1 VRPTLEASGLT
12 ANLLQYLSTTYALS
26 DEGARRAL
34 EAFLG
39 DTEAGMFRG
48 PFLRVRTPFQPAP
61 EDWREGLDWP
71 ERGFLPPGFTP
82 YAHQAIAFH
91 RLSSLHHPPLPT
103 LVTTGT
109 GSGKT
114 EAFLLPIL
122 DHCRRERA
130 VGRPGV
136 KPGVK
141 AVLLYPM
148 NALATDQADRLNRYL
163 QQDALTQVT
172 AGLFIGDTPDTRYP
186 RVMTRRS
193 EIRENPPDLL
203 VTNFKMLDLLLHRAD
218 DAPLWADAD
227 LRYVVVDEFHAYD
240 GAQGTDVAMLLRR
253 LAARVGAATAGQP
266 LGGICPV
273 ATSATLASTGGNS
286 AGAPGE
292 DSIAE
297 ELRTVAGQIFGTPF
311 TADAIVGEQ
320 RRSVEDFIP
329 QHSLRPEL
337 PLPDPEVLAA
347 LPDPGR
353 DDEALAQL
361 AEAVTGQ
368 ADATPETLGALLRT
382 HVLTRAVL
390 TALADGVRDPAQI
403 LDILW
408 RNNAYSWGRAV
419 AERPQQAAVALARFV
434 ALLSVARDPDAD
446 PAGPRPLVHVE
457 VHQWARSVTR
467 VLRGILPWPEAEF
480 RWDAADLADAT
491 AVDGDRAAPVTT
503 ATSGQRANVFL
514 PAVYCRECGRSGWA
528 AFSPESDDA
537 ALRLDP
543 VLIRRASTS
552 RDKMR
557 VRTLIAATDAE
568 AREGAGQGPIAASN
582 RVGRAASTG
591 PGGVL
596 MVLDGVGGRL
606 RPPQPVTDYHPE
618 TREPAL
624 TARDAAFVLVNL
636 GPTANTAAKD
646 DWCPACGERNA
657 IRYLGTR
664 TAALA
669 AAALTQLFT
678 GGELDDKQ
686 HERKTLM
693 FSDSVQDAAHRAGF
707 VANRSY
713 VFSLRALLVAHL
725 SESKDIALNDL
736 IADVV
741 DATTDVRTL
750 AAVVPPDLHDRPGVD
765 ALLAGEDVGST
776 GVWRLIGERL
786 AFAALME
793 FGFRSRQG
801 RTLELTRTAAAH
813 VEIPDREAA
822 IALIRD
828 AYLAGSELP
837 ADAPEDDRYLGFLR
851 VFLERMRWRGAV
863 RHHWLTRY
871 ALDAGVSR
879 YFVWGRR
886 PAGMPAFPSFVA
898 APVFLLDRPK
908 SRSEFDIATGRLS
921 WHERWA
927 QRSFGLTRDAAA
939 RFWERLLPE
948 LAADGLLATRVTRDG
963 QTRLYGLQP
972 GAIRVRELADD
983 EVNSAAVRC
992 PVCAWEQ
999 TVHPALLDEWRGQPC
1014 PSYRCARGRLETAD
1028 RPAGANGS
1036 DPHRRD
1042 RDYRSDYYR
1051 QLYRGAGTYQIVT
1064 AEHTGMLTRPQRER
1078 VEAAFKDGGRF
1089 TDPNVLS
1096 CTPTLELGIDIGDL
1110 SAVVLASLPPN
1121 PAHYAQRVGRAG
1133 RRTGNAFVLTVL
1145 GHRQRDLY
1153 FLDRPT
1159 DMIAGRII
1167 PPGCYLS
1174 AVEILRRQ
1182 YLAHLLD
1189 LAAAGRLPG
1198 AEDGGPLR
1206 PLPRTAPALFGSSG
1220 YLIDLV
1226 AVALEHADEL
1236 LAGFLALFPGDEIAP
1251 HAVDELRAFATGGIR
1266 GAGER
1271 AEREWQERLAT
1282 LRERLAAIAATES
1295 ALNLDDPDQ
1304 VLQRAE
1310 LVGERRGIGGLLARL
1325 GDQDAPGTLVELGL
1339 LPNYA
1344 LVDTRTVLEATLYAE
1359 RRPDRGAGSD
1369 EVDPASSEVRYRTE
1383 LREYERPRR
1392 LALTE
1397 LAPGNTFYVNGYRHE
1412 ISGLEIGTRDRPGWQ
1427 VWRCCPECGYVRTT
1441 EAESDRTPCPRCHS
1455 HGIADDGSAL
1465 HRVVEP
1471 SRVTARDRR
1480 EDARIRDDRDDR
1492 DPRFYE
1498 TVTAV
1503 DIPAGAIE
1511 LSWRHERRVFG
1522 IDFTR
1527 DATIRTFNLGPA
1539 RFDVPPRDQ
1548 FAGQQTRINPFT
1560 VCTGCGA
1567 ASADGA
1573 ALFDQDSDA
1582 LLISAP
1588 TDTRLRHHRP
1598 WCPLRQGRR
1607 ADATQLPVLLAHQLK
1622 TEALRVLLPAATVLV
1637 EERVH
1642 SFRAALRLGVDR
1654 HFGGDPDHLDTTIA
1668 TMPDDSSGEHRSY
1681 LVLYDTLPGG
1691 TGYLHRLTDRVA
1703 FRETL
1708 ADAKQVLVSCPCA
1721 AEGRRAC
1728 HRCLHRYT
1736 PDHLQQH
1743 ASRRTALEM
1752 IDGLLTNPDGTDGWD
1767 ISDVGGTDAVG
1778 LDQQVESDLEAR
1790 FLALLRAW
1798 STVTTDTV
1806 LEENGNTSGHL
1817 RFTAGP
1823 DVVHWRLTAQQPLD
1837 RTRPDFSFT
1846 RIDGPR
1852 CDIQVYLDGRR
1863 FHASTDRNK
1872 LAGDATRRTR
1882 LRSTGNLVFQL
1893 TWDDM
1898 DLFEERVDRAE
1909 PVWPPYLTGAQDQ
1922 AKAAYAAYGGDRS
1935 DLAAA
1940 VFTNPVKTL
1949 LAFLRDPD
1957 LDRWTRRARALVA
1970 GAAAMPGTVPIATG
1984 TDRLAVLEGL
1994 RKALRGC
2001 VPAGIALPDSPPAP
2015 HPAGPAPGG
2024 RVHVLRATDAAELPV
2039 ILVVD
2044 EAAPEAWTALAVVND
2059 LSPDLDS
2066 ATAKR
2071 TWRAWLYW
2079 SNLIQ
2084 FLSLRGRADGV
2095 QLAASQA
2102 GTYQV
2107 EQLAIAGGVGELSSM
2122 MGGGLVPSPLV
2133 PVADPSPPTVPRL
2146 RDPAWDEA
2154 ILPYLEDQDEAL
2166 ANLARALAEQGK
2178 RIPVFGYELG
2188 DSGWPADF
2196 AWSQSDIRIAV
2207 VAAPDGAEDE
2217 EARRRDEAYL
2227 AAGWR
2232 VRTAAD
2238 WNRHLESLL
2247 AVLPDAD
2254 GPLDEPEGERP

>member
-1 VRPTLEASGLT
+1 MRPTLEANGLT

-39 DTEAGMFRG
+39 DTDAGMFRG
-48 PFLRVRTPFQPAP
+48 PFLRIRTPFQPAP
-61 EDWREGLDWP
+61 DNWRDGLDWP
-71 ERGFLPPGFTP
+71 DRGFLPPGFTP
-82 YAHQAIAFH
+82 YAHQAAAFH
-91 RLSSLHHPPLPT
+91 RLSSRHHPPLPT

-130 VGRPGV
+130 LGRA
-136 KPGVK
+136 GVK

-148 NALATDQADRLNRYL
+148 NALASDQADRLNHYL
-163 QQDALTQVT
+163 QQDAFSQVT
-172 AGLFIGDTPDTRYP
+172 AGLFIGDTPDTPYP

-193 EIRENPPDLL
+193 EIRNNPPDLL

-253 LAARVGAATAGQP
+253 LAARVGAATAEMP

-273 ATSATLASTGGNS
+273 ATSATLASPTEADTPGD
-286 AGAPGE
+286 AP
-292 DSIAE
+292 DLLA
-297 ELRTVAGQIFGTPF
+297 VAGQIFGTRF
-311 TADAIVGEQ
+311 TADAVISEN
-320 RRSVEDFIP
+320 RRSVEEFIP
-329 QHSLRPEL
+329 QHSLAAEL
-337 PLPDPEVLAA
+337 PLPDPETLAA

-353 DDEALAQL
+353 NDEAMARLS
-361 AEAVTGQ
+361 EVVTGQ
-368 ADATPETLGALLRT
+368 PELTPEQLGAVLRT
-382 HVLTRAVL
+382 HVLTRALL

-403 LDILW
+403 LDVLW
-408 RNNAYSWGRAV
+408 RHNAYSWGRAV
-419 AERPQQAAVALARFV
+419 TERPQQAALALARFV

-446 PAGPRPLVHVE
+446 PAHPRPLVHVE

-467 VLRGILPWPEAEF
+467 LLRGILPWPEAEF
-480 RWDAADLADAT
+480 RWDAADPAGAT

-503 ATSGQRANVFL
+503 ATGGQRANVFL

-557 VRTLIAATDAE
+557 VRALIAATDAE
-568 AREGAGQGPIAASN
+568 AREGAGSGPMAVSN
-582 RVGRAASTG
+582 RAWGGTGRPAAAG
-591 PGGVL
+591 LGGVL
-596 MVLDGVGGRL
+596 MVLDGAGGRL
-606 RPPQPVTDYHPE
+606 RPPQPSTDYHPE
-618 TREPAL
+618 TGEPTL
-624 TARDAAFVLVNL
+624 TARDSAFVLVIL
-636 GPTANTAAKD
+636 GQTANTAATG

-686 HERKTLM
+686 NERKTLM

-725 SESKDIALNDL
+725 SESRDTALNDL

-741 DATTDVRTL
+741 AATTDLQTL

-765 ALLAGEDVGST
+765 ALLAGENGGT
-776 GVWRLIGERL
+776 AGVWQTIGERL

-801 RTLELTRTAAAH
+801 RTLELTRTAAAQ
-813 VEIPDREAA
+813 VSIPNKDAA
-822 IALIRD
+822 IALVRQ
-828 AYLAGSELP
+828 AYLAGTELP
-837 ADAPEDDRYLGFLR
+837 ADAPEDARYLGFLR
-851 VFLERMRWRGAV
+851 IFLERMRWRGAV
-863 RHHWLTRY
+863 RHRWLTRY

-886 PAGMPAFPSFVA
+886 PAGMPAFPAFVA
-898 APVFLLDRPK
+898 APVFLLDRPRP
-908 SRSEFDIATGRLS
+908 RSEFDFATGRLS

-939 RFWERLLPE
+939 KFWERLLPA
-948 LAADGLLATRVTRDG
+948 LASDGLLATRVTRDG

-972 GAIRVRELADD
+972 GAILVRGLTDD
-983 EVNSAAVRC
+983 EVNVAAVRC

-999 TVHPALLDEWRGQPC
+999 TVHPALLDQWRGQPC
-1014 PSYRCARGRLETAD
+1014 PSYRCARGRLEAAN
-1028 RPAGANGS
+1028 RPAANGS

-1042 RDYRSDYYR
+1042 RDYRDDYYR
-1051 QLYRGAGTYQIVT
+1051 RLYRGAGTYQIVT

-1078 VEAAFKDGGRF
+1078 VEKAFKAGGRF

-1110 SAVVLASLPPN
+1110 SAIVLASLPPS

-1133 RRTGNAFVLTVL
+1133 RRTGNAYVLTVL

-1153 FLDRPT
+1153 FLDRPV

-1189 LAAAGRLPG
+1189 LAAAGRLP
-1198 AEDGGPLR
+1198 AADGGTEPLR
-1206 PLPRTAPALFGSSG
+1206 PLPRTAPALFGDSG
-1220 YLIDLV
+1220 YLVDLV
-1226 AVALEHADEL
+1226 ATALAHAEEL
-1236 LAGFLALFPGDEIAP
+1236 LGGFLALFPGDTIEP
-1251 HAVDELRAFATGGIR
+1251 RAVDELRAFAT
-1266 GAGER
+1266 AGLRSAVDR
-1271 AEREWQERLAT
+1271 AVREW
-1282 LRERLAAIAATES
+1282 RERLAILAERLSAITATS
-1295 ALNLDDPDQ
+1295 AALNPDDPEQ
-1304 VLQRAE
+1304 AQQRAE
-1310 LVGERRGIGGLLARL
+1310 LDGERRGIGALLARA
-1325 GDQDAPGTLVELGL
+1325 GEKDAPGALVELGL

-1359 RRPDRGAGSD
+1359 RRAESD
-1369 EVDPASSEVRYRTE
+1369 ETERSSAEVRYRTE
-1383 LREYERPRR
+1383 LREYDRPRR

-1412 ISGLEIGTRDRPGWQ
+1412 VTGLEIGTRDRPGWQ

-1441 EAESDRTPCPRCHS
+1441 EAESDRTPCPRCRS
-1455 HGIADDGSAL
+1455 GRIADDGSCL

-1503 DIPAGAIE
+1503 DIPQDTVE

-1527 DATIRTFNLGPA
+1527 DATIRTLNLGPA
-1539 RFDVPPRDQ
+1539 RFDVPARDL
-1548 FAGQQTRINPFT
+1548 FAGQLTRVNPFT

-1567 ASADGA
+1567 AGADGA
-1573 ALFDQDSDA
+1573 PVFDQDSDA
-1582 LLISAP
+1582 LLTSGP
-1588 TDTRLRHHRP
+1588 DDPRLRHHRP

-1607 ADATQLPVLLAHQLK
+1607 DDTVQLPVLLAHQLK
-1622 TEALRVLLPAATVLV
+1622 TEALRILLPAATVLV

-1654 HFGGDPDHLDTTIA
+1654 HFGGDPDHLDTAIA
-1668 TMPDDSSGEHRSY
+1668 TMPDQNSGERRSY

-1691 TGYLHRLTDRVA
+1691 TGYLHRLTDPVA
-1703 FRETL
+1703 FKATL
-1708 ADAKQVLVSCPCA
+1708 AAARAVLAACPCA

-1736 PDHLQQH
+1736 PDNLQQH
-1743 ASRRTALEM
+1743 ASRRTALEL
-1752 IDGLLTNPDGTDGWD
+1752 IDGLLTGPDGSDGWD
-1767 ISDVGGTDAVG
+1767 ISDVGGTDDIG

-1790 FLALLRAW
+1790 FLALLRTW

-1806 LEENGNTSGHL
+1806 LEENSATSGHL
-1817 RFTAGP
+1817 RFTGGA

-1837 RTRPDFSFT
+1837 NTRPDFSFH
-1846 RIDGPR
+1846 RVDGPP
-1852 CDIQVYLDGRR
+1852 CAIQVYLDGRR
-1863 FHASTDRNK
+1863 FHASTDNNR
-1872 LAGDATRRTR
+1872 LARDAVRRTR

-1893 TWDDM
+1893 TWDDL
-1898 DLFEERVDRAE
+1898 DLFEERADRAQ
-1909 PVWPPYLTGAQDQ
+1909 PVWPPYLTGAQDA
-1922 AKAAYAAYGGDRS
+1922 AKAAYAAYEGDRS
-1935 DLAAA
+1935 DFADTVL
-1940 VFTNPVKTL
+1940 TNPVETL

-1957 LDRWTRRARALVA
+1957 LTRWTRRARALVA
-1970 GAAAMPGTVPIATG
+1970 GAAAMPGTVHVG
-1984 TDRLAVLEGL
+1984 TAGGSQEVSGLLRQALWECIPPSDR
-1994 RKALRGC
+1994 
-2001 VPAGIALPDSPPAP
+2001 PDDRPTTDVAQV
-2015 HPAGPAPGG
+2015 GG
-2024 RVHVLRATDAAELPV
+2024 SVHLFRATDTAELPLV
-2039 ILVVD
+2039 LVVD
-2044 EAAPEAWTALAVVND
+2044 ERSPEAWTALAVVND
-2059 LSPDLDS
+2059 LNADLDS
-2066 ATAKR
+2066 ITAKH

-2084 FLSLRGRADGV
+2084 FLSLQGRADGV
-2095 QLAASQA
+2095 QLTASQ
-2102 GTYQV
+2102 TLEYPV

-2122 MGGGLVPSPLV
+2122 KGSALVPYV
-2133 PVADPSPPTVPRL
+2133 PAPAEPVNDVPAGPTSGSA
-2146 RDPAWDEA
+2146 RDPGWDVE
-2154 ILPYLEDQDEAL
+2154 ILPYLDEQDSAL
-2166 ANLARALAEQGK
+2166 ARLARTLAERGK
-2178 RIPVFGYELG
+2178 RVPVFGYELG
-2188 DSGWPADF
+2188 QSGWPADF
-2196 AWSQSDIRIAV
+2196 AWSDSGVRIAV
-2207 VAAPDGAEDE
+2207 VTAPHDADDD
-2217 EARRRDEAYL
+2217 EARRRDAAY
-2227 AAGWR
+2227 AEAGWT

-2238 WNRHLESLL
+2238 WNLHLESLL
-2247 AVLPDAD
+2247 AVLPDAA
-2254 GPLDEPEGERP
+2254 EPTEAVEETHA